1 MVTPLRTCVKKGMI
15 IMDLTIE
22 DLWGVISEMRDDIE
36 KLEEKLDEAYEEI
49 ETLSSRI
56 DDCESNISC
65 RY

>member
-1 MVTPLRTCVKKGMI
+1 MVTPLRICVKKGMI

-22 DLWGVISEMRDDIE
+22 DLWGVISEMRDDID

-49 ETLSSRI
+49 ESLSSRI
-56 DDCESNISC
+56 NDCESNISC